1 MFLYDA
7 AMGKLFD
14 ADGTDAM
21 WIGACA
27 HQLQRRLRTVGLD
40 ELKTRVVEL
49 WRNEHLRSLTPAAE

>member
-1 MFLYDA
+1 
-7 AMGKLFD
+7 MGKLFD